1 MVVELGFTVSFDV
14 CGRRSIA
21 DLLPKSRDRCGIYL
35 LEFADGLFY
44 IGQALDVVR
53 RFSQHSK
60 RHGNIVR
67 WSFRPEKRRNLDSV
81 ELELIHLAASLGL
94 PLTNKVSPSDIVGE
108 TDLDELLAPDEQE
121 LWRANPAKTSA
132 QDVRLNLD
140 ADGSHR
146 TRYKHEWSSFRD
158 RDDLSQLLGLLRLYI
173 HGCVPAY
180 RRTEYSFWSVSCMP
194 STNAAYYPRLA
205 AVNMNIM
212 ETFVVFHPK
221 HEPDNVLSFVNLSK
235 ARLLE
240 QYPSKQAFYRQYPG
254 TEWWQSSYRAAGEDQ
269 MSVELGNLSSAI
281 RVLADPAVQSAA
293 GLLNLR
299 LMRKGGN
306 IYARFH
312 CFELADQLIGEE
324 SGYASYSSQM
334 PLFT

>member
-1 MVVELGFTVSFDV
+1 MVTELGLTVSVDV
-14 CGRRSIA
+14 RGRRSIA
-21 DLLPKSRDRCGIYL
+21 DLLPKSLDRCGIYL

-53 RFSQHSK
+53 RFSQHRK
-60 RHGNIVR
+60 LHDDIVR
-67 WSFRPEKRRNLDSV
+67 WGFRPVKRRNLDSV
-81 ELELIHLAASLGL
+81 ERELIHCVPSLGL
-94 PLTNKVSPSDIVGE
+94 TLTNKVHVSHIVGE
-108 TDLDELLAPDEQE
+108 TDLDELLAPDEQQS
-121 LWRANPAKTSA
+121 WRANPAKTSA
-132 QDVRLNLD
+132 QDVRLNID

-146 TRYKHEWSSFRD
+146 TRYKRQWSSFRD
-158 RDDLSQLLGLLRLYI
+158 RDDHSQLLGLLRLYI

-194 STNAAYYPRLA
+194 STNAAFFPRLA
-205 AVNMNIM
+205 VVNMNIM
-212 ETFVVFHPK
+212 ETFVVDHPK
-221 HEPDNVLSFVNLSK
+221 HEPNNVLSFVILSK

-240 QYPSKQAFYRQYPG
+240 RYPSKQAFYRQYPG
-254 TEWWQSSYRAAGEDQ
+254 TEWWQSNYRAAGEDQ
-269 MSVELGNLSSAI
+269 MKVELGNLSSAI

-293 GLLNLR
+293 GLLNLD

-324 SGYASYSSQM
+324 SGYASYSSQIS
-334 PLFT
+334 LFT

>member
-1 MVVELGFTVSFDV
+1 MVTELGFTAPVDV
-14 CGRRSIA
+14 RGRRSIA
-21 DLLPKSRDRCGIYL
+21 DLLPKSRNRCGIYL
-35 LEFADGLFY
+35 LGFADGLFY
-44 IGQALDVVR
+44 IGQARDVVR
-53 RFSQHSK
+53 RFSQHRK
-60 RHGNIVR
+60 LHDDIVR
-67 WSFRPEKRRNLDSV
+67 WGFRPEKRRNLDAV
-81 ELELIHLAASLGL
+81 ERELIHRAPSLGL
-94 PLTNKVSPSDIVGE
+94 KLTNKVHVSDIVGE
-108 TDLDELLAPDEQE
+108 TDLDELLAPDEQK

-132 QDVRLNLD
+132 QDVRLDID

-146 TRYKHEWSSFRD
+146 TRYKHEWSLFRNRHD
-158 RDDLSQLLGLLRLYI
+158 FSRLLGLLRLYI

-194 STNAAYYPRLA
+194 STNAAHFPRLA
-205 AVNMNIM
+205 VVNMNIM

-221 HEPDNVLSFVNLSK
+221 YAPNNVLSFVNLSK
-235 ARLLE
+235 DRLLE

-254 TEWWQSSYRAAGEDQ
+254 TKWCPSNYQAAGEDQ
-269 MSVELGNLSSAI
+269 MRVELGNLSSAI

-312 CFELADQLIGEE
+312 CFGLADQLIGEE
-324 SGYASYSSQM
+324 SGNASYSSQM
-334 PLFT
+334 SLFT

>member
-1 MVVELGFTVSFDV
+1 MLTELGFTVSVDV
-14 CGRRSIA
+14 RGRRSIA
-21 DLLPKSRDRCGIYL
+21 DLLPKSRNRCGIYL

-53 RFSQHSK
+53 RFSQHRK
-60 RHGNIVR
+60 LHDDIVR
-67 WSFRPEKRRNLDSV
+67 WGFRAVKRRNLDAV
-81 ELELIHLAASLGL
+81 ERELIHRAPSLRL
-94 PLTNKVSPSDIVGE
+94 TLTNKVHVSHIVGE
-108 TDLDELLAPDEQE
+108 TDLDELLAPDEQQS
-121 LWRANPAKTSA
+121 WRANPAKTSA
-132 QDVRLNLD
+132 QDVRLNVD
-140 ADGSHR
+140 ADGSQR
-146 TRYKHEWSSFRD
+146 TRYKGQWSSFRD
-158 RDDLSQLLGLLRLYI
+158 RDDLSQLLGLLRLCI

-194 STNAAYYPRLA
+194 STNAASFPRLA

-212 ETFVVFHPK
+212 ETFVVDHPK
-221 HEPDNVLSFVNLSK
+221 HEPNNVLSFVNLSK

-254 TEWWQSSYRAAGEDQ
+254 TQWRQSNYQAAGEDQ
-269 MSVELGNLSSAI
+269 MHLVLGNLSSAI

-306 IYARFH
+306 IYARYH
-312 CFELADQLIGEE
+312 CFELADQLIGEV
-324 SGYASYSSQM
+324 SGYERAA
-334 PLFT
+334 PLTSNH